1 MIVDQAEKLRS
12 IVSERINR
20 RSQSAHVI
28 AVGSGKGGCGKT
40 NITLN
45 LGLILSKSNK
55 KVLICDADLNLAN
68 MDILLGIAP
77 KFRFLDFIRGEVGI
91 DDVLIEVRKN
101 LKLIPANS
109 GVVNFPK
116 ISGER
121 LIQILNEILNL
132 EEKFDFILIDTPAGI
147 SEEVIKLLSC
157 SDDYILV
164 VTPEPTS
171 IMDAYAVIKLVY
183 YQTGK
188 SNVKLI
194 VNNVSS
200 SIDPSDIANRLAL
213 VASKFLG
220 VKVNYIGSVPSDDV
234 VPRSVMMQKPFVE
247 AFPRSKASIALN
259 KIALGLLSIYG
270 VKKQSSFFGRLIE
283 LCES

>member
-12 IVSERINR
+12 IVSERINQ
-20 RSQSAHVI
+20 RSRSAHVI

-45 LGLILSKSNK
+45 LGLILSKNKK
-55 KVLICDADLNLAN
+55 KVLIYDADLNLAN

-91 DDVLIEVRKN
+91 EDVLIEIREN

-121 LIQILNEILNL
+121 LIQVINEILNL

-147 SEEVIKLLSC
+147 SEEVIKLLGF

-171 IMDAYAVIKLVY
+171 VMDAYAVIKIVY

-188 SNVKLI
+188 ANAKLI
-194 VNNVSS
+194 VNNVNSS
-200 SIDPSDIANRLAL
+200 VDPSDIANRLSLA
-213 VASKFLG
+213 AEKFLG
-220 VKVNYIGSVPSDDV
+220 VRVDYIGSVPTDFV
-234 VPRSVMMQKPFVE
+234 VPKSVMMQKPFVE
-247 AFPRSKASIALN
+247 AFPRSAASIALN
-259 KIALGLLSIYG
+259 KIAMKLLSLNG
-270 VKKQSSFFGRLIE
+270 VKKQNSFFGRLME
-283 LCES
+283 L

>member
-1 MIVDQAEKLRS
+1 MIVDQAERLRS
-12 IVSERINR
+12 IVYERMNQR
-20 RSQSAHVI
+20 RRVARVI
-28 AVGSGKGGCGKT
+28 AIGSGKGGCGKT
-40 NITLN
+40 NIALN
-45 LGLILSKSNK
+45 LGLILSKNNK

-68 MDILLGIAP
+68 IDILLGIAP

-91 DDVLIEVRKN
+91 EDVLIEIREN

-109 GVVNFPK
+109 GVINFPK
-116 ISGER
+116 ISAER
-121 LIQILNEILNL
+121 LIQIIDEILNL
-132 EEKFDFILIDTPAGI
+132 EEKFDFILIDAPAGV
-147 SEEVIKLLSC
+147 SEEVIRLLGC

-194 VNNVSS
+194 VNNVND
-200 SIDPSDIANRLAL
+200 SIDPSDIANRLSL
-213 VASKFLG
+213 VANKFLG
-220 VKVNYIGSVPSDDV
+220 VKINYIGSIPSDDV

-247 AFPRSKASIALN
+247 LFPRSKASIALN
-259 KIALGLLSIYG
+259 KIAIGLLSIYE
-270 VKKQSSFFGRLIE
+270 VKEQTSFFGRLMK
-283 LCES
+283 LCEP